1 MTPFK
6 ITQHCGGNSIAV
18 ADSIVRMVLI
28 DTCCSIFSLL
38 VTAKTSHKFL
48 FVSPNLHTIIIT
60 SLYNNSSHI
69 FPGKNLGASAKRGEC
84 SQHRLVIKYYSG
96 TCIYNSKQCCFVT

>member
-1 MTPFK
+1 MTPFE
-6 ITQHCGGNSIAV
+6 ITRHCGGNSIAV

-28 DTCCSIFSLL
+28 DTGCSIFSLL

-69 FPGKNLGASAKRGEC
+69 FPGKNLGASAKHGEC
-84 SQHRLVIKYYSG
+84 FQQLASNKILFRYLYL
-96 TCIYNSKQCCFVT
+96 